1 MASYEEST
9 PTVAAKPG
17 LTLIASLCG
26 SGTCPAIYRTDRG
39 TLVVQGRAIAAGS
52 AGINLSEGELLVEI
66 PEQLLA
72 EAAEA
77 GLVTRVAEM
86 GP

>member
-1 MASYEEST
+1 MNSYEEST
-9 PTVAAKPG
+9 PAVVAKPV

-52 AGINLSEGELLVEI
+52 VDIELPEGESLVEI
-66 PEQLLA
+66 PVQLLTGV
-72 EAAEA
+72 AEA
-77 GLVTRVAEM
+77 G
-86 GP
+86 G